1 MTDAVLRFG
10 ATDNGLTA
18 AFRRVGSQMAAF
30 ENAAKR
36 VGSSVNGAL
45 GSLQG
50 VIGGI
55 TFAVA
60 IREVLQFADEID
72 KAAVKTGIAAAS
84 IQKLSFVAVLSGKDL
99 GSITTA
105 VGRMQKALVEAGEGS
120 AEATRALSRLG
131 IPLAEFTALAPDQQF
146 EKVAKAIASI
156 QSPTQRAGAAMGLFG
171 RAGAELLPTLLDTGT
186 KLAELDKRFAAIG
199 GPVSDQAIKG
209 VVEVGDSLS
218 AAGVA
223 AKSLGT
229 ELLGLI
235 APPLIAG
242 IDALSTTIGGL
253 RFVLRGGT
261 GDNEQVNLSDQ
272 IDRLNGRIAYFKSV
286 MKSDPSARTIV
297 EQATAQVAELEARLE
312 KLQNGGA
319 LQRVLGS
326 SRGPSS
332 RRAAPRDLGD
342 LSTSPKT
349 SGDLPKVTD
358 TGKKIELDAESKRR
372 IQAIRDADARKAA
385 EQEILDAQAKQFE
398 DTERANEK
406 HLQVLAQQ
414 ELDYNTVRLEQQ
426 SALGAALVD
435 LRAQYGIA
443 EIDFESFKSASIQ
456 QLNASLASSL
466 VTIATAAFGQNKK
479 VALAVAGISVGVGM
493 AKALELPF
501 PANIAAAAKVAAQ
514 GAQILAG
521 IRSQSVGGGASLA
534 ATSGGGS
541 ASLSGTAPAAA
552 TAPTGAT
559 QAASTSIYIN
569 GNFAGPR
576 SIDWLVDELRKATDR
591 DVILFGG
598 ASRQSIDT
606 VRAS

>member
-30 ENAAKR
+30 ENAASR
-36 VGSSVNGAL
+36 VGSSIKGVF
-45 GSLQG
+45 GSVQG

-55 TFAVA
+55 SFAVA

-72 KAAVKTGIAAAS
+72 KAAIKTGIAAAS
-84 IQKLSFVAVLSGKDL
+84 IQKLSFIAVLSGKDL

-156 QSPTQRAGAAMGLFG
+156 ENPTQRAGAAMGLFG
-171 RAGAELLPTLLDTGT
+171 RAGAELLPTLIDTGT
-186 KLAELDKRFAAIG
+186 KLAEVDKRFAAIG
-199 GPVSDQAIKG
+199 GPVSDKAIKG
-209 VVEVGDSLS
+209 VGGVGDSIS

-235 APPLIAG
+235 APPVIAG
-242 IDALSTTIGGL
+242 FNTLATAIGGL
-253 RFVLRGGT
+253 RFALRGGT
-261 GDNEQVNLSDQ
+261 GDNEQVNISDQ
-272 IDRLNGRIAYFKSV
+272 IDRLNGKIAYFKTLI
-286 MKSDPSARTIV
+286 KSDPNARTIV
-297 EQATAQVAELEARLE
+297 EQATAEVAELEARLE

-319 LQRVLGS
+319 LQRVLGT
-326 SRGPSS
+326 SRGPST

-342 LSTSPKT
+342 LSTAPKT
-349 SGDLPKVTD
+349 SGDLPKVT
-358 TGKKIELDAESKRR
+358 TSGQKIELDADSQRR
-372 IQAIRDADARKAA
+372 IQAIRDADAKKAA
-385 EQEILDAQAKQFE
+385 EQEILDAQVKQFE
-398 DTERANEK
+398 DMERANEK

-414 ELDYNTVRLEQQ
+414 DFDYSQVRLQQQ

-443 EIDFESFKSASIQ
+443 EIDFESFRTASIH

-479 VALAVAGISVGVGM
+479 VALAVAGISVAVGM

-501 PANIAAAAKVAAQ
+501 PANLAAAAKVAAQ

-559 QAASTSIYIN
+559 QSASTSIYIN

-598 ASRQSIDT
+598 NSRQNFDT
-606 VRAS
+606 RTAS